1 MGSKFV
7 IDVVSKI
14 DADELLNLDNDIQ
27 NNDSN
32 TFGETKGKPY
42 SFWITDKKFINTWK
56 QYADASD
63 MKIGTLITNAVNE
76 YIENHPLTAEQ
87 KVAYK
92 DRLLKQISLI

>member
-1 MGSKFV
+1 MGNKFI
-7 IDVVSKI
+7 IDVSQL
-14 DADELLNLDNDIQ
+14 DTEESLSADNNAQ

-32 TFGETKGKPY
+32 SFGETKGKPHT
-42 SFWITDKKFINTWK
+42 FWITDEKYINIWR

-63 MKIGTLITNAVNE
+63 MKISTLVTNAVNE
-76 YIENHPLTAEQ
+76 YIENHPLTVEQ

>member
-1 MGSKFV
+1 MGNKFI
-7 IDVVSKI
+7 IDVSQL
-14 DADELLNLDNDIQ
+14 DAEESLSADTNAQ

-32 TFGETKGKPY
+32 SFGETKGRPY
-42 SFWITDKKFINTWK
+42 TFWITDKKYINIWR

-63 MKIGTLITNAVNE
+63 MKMGTLVTNAVNE
-76 YIENHPLTAEQ
+76 YMENHPLTAEQ